1 MATAPNDR
9 DANEIRHR
17 AESDVAERDDSNI
30 NDETATRRDE
40 RGQRRLAQALERI
53 RERAAK
59 LERSE

>member
-1 MATAPNDR
+1 MAAAPNDR
-9 DANEIRHR
+9 DANEIRR
-17 AESDVAERDDSNI
+17 LAESDVAERDDTNI

-40 RGQRRLAQALERI
+40 RDQRRLAQALDES